1 MKRLGGKSGEF
12 SVGLAEI
19 VQPNKK
25 IVSVWAVEGDFNP
38 KTLKSNS
45 FEVEWPSQKT
55 PIVS

>member
-1 MKRLGGKSGEF
+1 MVKRLEGKSGES

-45 FEVEWPSQKT
+45 FEVE
-55 PIVS
+55 